1 MTAFPTRIDVTA
13 SAPPRIILASASPRR
28 FQLLEQIGITPD
40 DVIATSI
47 DETPGPR
54 ERPRLYVERMA
65 REKAASAR
73 HAVSHDS
80 TRAGG
85 VIVAA
90 DTVVTLGSRIL
101 PKTEIVEDAAACL
114 RMLSGRAHRV
124 YTSVVVQL
132 ASGRQGQRLVEAR
145 VRFKRI
151 SADEVDAYLASGEW
165 RGKAGGYAI
174 QGIAGAFVTKLVGS
188 YSAVVGLPLYETSAL
203 LNGLGV
209 PVHLRWLGGQT

>member
-1 MTAFPTRIDVTA
+1 MTNL
-13 SAPPRIILASASPRR
+13 APQRIILASASPRR

-47 DETPGPR
+47 DETPGLR

-65 REKAASAR
+65 REKAAAAR
-73 HAVSHDS
+73 HAVAHESS
-80 TRAGG
+80 RADG
-85 VIVAA
+85 VIIAA
-90 DTVVTLGSRIL
+90 DTVVSLGSRIL

-132 ASGRQGQRLVEAR
+132 PSGRQGQRLVEAR

-151 SADEVDAYLASGEW
+151 SAEEIDAYLASGEW

-174 QGIAGAFVTKLVGS
+174 QGIAGGFVTKLVGS
-188 YSAVVGLPLYETSAL
+188 YSAVVGLPLYETGAL

-209 PVHLRWLGGQT
+209 PVHLRWLGGQA